1 MFKKLL
7 VMLVVASAL
16 TLSAAFTANAAV
28 VAGNTGWF
36 WSNPLPQG
44 NTLTK
49 VDTIAGRTY
58 VAGSAGAI
66 MRSDNGGASWT
77 GIRSGL
83 PAAKSDVRIIRAV
96 TPDTVIFAGA
106 CGLRRTDDAGATVRR
121 LPWSSTDV
129 SCPATIASLSFP
141 TSTIGY
147 LLLSNGDILQTQDGG
162 DSWRRQTAAPG
173 TPAGNPPGGAAVND
187 IWFTTATSG
196 VISVGNQIYYTTDS
210 GSSWTPVQAVNG
222 QGFVQFEF
230 LSATEGFAIGNSSS
244 LYKTIDGGATWSAVA
259 SDGTTNG
266 ISIGQLSCSDANT
279 CLATTGDGAKIVRT
293 IDGAANWTVVTAS
306 SRPIYGVGFTSAA
319 HAVAVGASGATVT
332 TDDSGANWASGNLEV
347 LGTYYYVHVDGPAS
361 AVLYG
366 SGTTLARTT
375 DTGTTWKSI
384 TSYSQGTVRDAT
396 FPTATRGYALSS
408 LNELTRS
415 DDGGITWKVL
425 DLAGAR
431 PTSLYAPDGQTLL
444 LIGGKGVRRSADGGI
459 SFKSV
464 GGKSFKK
471 LKLSK
476 ADAAG
481 SAIAAWGTNAAV
493 MSKSGGKNW
502 TKVTLPK
509 IKKKT
514 VSLKAL
520 DFVDAK
526 NGWIVDTSNEM
537 WTTTKGGG
545 KWTRVETTG
554 LSKIAS
560 MSRTDSK
567 HGYLTDG
574 SGSIFVTSDG
584 GKTWAQQSPFLSTA
598 KTATVVA
605 PLSARGAIL
614 LVPGTNRILTTA
626 TFGQIGTPSKL
637 TINASSKKV
646 KKNSTVN
653 ITGKLAPSQGGEQ
666 VTVVGRP
673 LNAKAGAKWTY
684 QTATVSLGGTFTTT
698 WKIGQPMIF
707 VAYWA
712 GDATHDGDGADAITI
727 KLNSKKKKK

>member
-1 MFKKLL
+1 MLRKLL
-7 VMLVVASAL
+7 VSVVGAFAL
-16 TLSAAFTANAAV
+16 TLIVAFTANAAV

-49 VDTIAGRTY
+49 VETIAGRTY

-66 MRSDNGGASWT
+66 MRSDDGGASWT

-96 TPDTVIFAGA
+96 TPDTVIFAGS
-106 CGLRRTDDAGATVRR
+106 CGLRRTDDGGTTVRR

-129 SCPATIASLSFP
+129 SCSSTIVSLSFP
-141 TSTIGY
+141 TTSIGY

-173 TPAGNPPGGAAVND
+173 SPAVGGTAAVND
-187 IWFTTATSG
+187 IWFTSATSG
-196 VISVGNQIYYTTDS
+196 VISVANKIYYSTDS
-210 GSSWTPVQAVNG
+210 GSSWTPVQTIDGGGLA
-222 QGFVQFEF
+222 QFEF
-230 LSATEGFAIGNSSS
+230 ISATTGFAIGNGTS
-244 LYKTIDGGATWSAVA
+244 LYSTIDGGATWSAVA
-259 SDGTTNG
+259 SDGKTNG
-266 ISIGQLSCSDANT
+266 TGIAQLSCSDANT
-279 CLATTGDGAKIVRT
+279 CLATTADGAKILRT
-293 IDGAANWTVVTAS
+293 IDGAANWTVITAS
-306 SRPIYGVGFTSAA
+306 SRPIYGVGFTSAT
-319 HAVAVGASGATVT
+319 HAVAVGSGGAAVT
-332 TDDSGANWASGNLEV
+332 TDDAGSNWASGNSEV
-347 LGTYYYVHVDGPAS
+347 LGSYFYVHVDGPAS

-366 SGTTLARTT
+366 SGTGLARTT

-425 DLAGAR
+425 DLAGAH

-444 LIGGKGVRRSADGGI
+444 LIGGKGIRRSADGGL

-481 SAIAAWGTNAAV
+481 SAIAAWGTKAAV
-493 MSKSGGKNW
+493 ISKNGGKGW

-509 IKKKT
+509 VKKKT
-514 VSLKAL
+514 VALKAL
-520 DFVDAK
+520 DFIDAK

-574 SGSIFVTSDG
+574 SGSIFVTADG
-584 GKTWAQQSPFLSTA
+584 AKSWAQQSPFLSTA
-598 KTATVVA
+598 KIATVVA
-605 PLSARGAIL
+605 PLSTRGAIL
-614 LVPGTNRILTTA
+614 LVPGTNRILTTS
-626 TFGQIGTPSKL
+626 TFGQIGTASKL
-637 TINASSKKV
+637 TISSSAKKV
-646 KKNSTVN
+646 KKSASFNV
-653 ITGKLAPSQGGEQ
+653 TGKLTPSQGGEQ
-666 VTVVGRP
+666 VTVLARP
-673 LNAKAGAKWTY
+673 LGAKAGTKWSS

-698 WKIGQPMIF
+698 WKTSKAMIF

-712 GDATHDGDGADAITI
+712 GDATHDGDGADAITV
-727 KLNSKKKKK
+727 KLKSKKK